1 MQASILDQEK
11 FKKDR
16 KTILKEENTKKEEKR
31 KKKSVD
37 VRKIKE
43 KEILREVMVK
53 IRLERIDMQEKII
66 VEVLLDSGTIR
77 LVISSEFAQ
86 RQEFKLKKMER
97 SIYIK
102 NVNGA
107 FNKEEPIKNTVKVNI
122 YY

>member
-1 MQASILDQEK
+1 MQAGILDQEK
-11 FKKDR
+11 FKKDQ
-16 KTILKEENTKKEEKR
+16 KTILKEENIKKEEKR
-31 KKKSVD
+31 KKKSVN

-53 IRLERIDMQEKII
+53 IRLERIDMQEEII
-66 VEVLLDSGTIR
+66 VEVLLDNGTIR

-86 RQEFKLKKMER
+86 RQKFKLKKMER

-102 NVNGA
+102 NVNGT